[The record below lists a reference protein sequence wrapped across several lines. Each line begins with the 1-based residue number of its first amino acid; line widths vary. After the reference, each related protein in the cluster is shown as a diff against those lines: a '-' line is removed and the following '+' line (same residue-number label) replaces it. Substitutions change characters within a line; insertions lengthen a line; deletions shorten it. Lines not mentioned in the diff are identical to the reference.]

1 MDNRG
6 MPRTGRLALAITGLV
21 VAAVA
26 APLAGWMTF
35 TPTGARWSQVVD
47 DTMTDVT
54 GVFRV
59 IQLGYAYLLMPALLV
74 VLGAQLLFT
83 FRRSPRRAAVLAGVV
98 LLANLTVQFVKIG
111 PLDVEQSTTS
121 LDPLSGHVGVAAGV
135 CLGWLVV
142 APTAWRRLSAAV
154 AAAILIAVSAGVMF
168 AGWHSPFQVFA
179 PLVMGVGWAM
189 VGASILGGPP
199 SMDRPWRQQNETR
212 RAAAATLT
220 GLLVVAGTT
229 AILLRDTDSLL
240 QIGAAPVALAVF
252 WVAGWCAAGVGV
264 VLLASR
270 HVAGS
275 SAAARRVRTRRPVSE
290 SADRAS

>member
-1 MDNRG
+1 
-6 MPRTGRLALAITGLV
+6 MPRTGRLALAIAGLV

-26 APLAGWMTF
+26 APLAAWMTF
-35 TPTGARWSQVVD
+35 TPTGTRWSKVVD

-74 VLGAQLLFT
+74 VLGAWLLFT
-83 FRRSPRRAAVLAGVV
+83 FRRSPRRAAVFAGVV
-98 LLANLTVQFVKIG
+98 LLANLTVQFVKMG

-199 SMDRPWRQQNETR
+199 WTDRPWRQQNETR
-212 RAAAATLT
+212 RAIAATVA
-220 GLLVVAGTT
+220 GLMVVAGST
-229 AILLRDTDSLL
+229 AVLLRDTDSLL

-252 WVAGWCAAGVGV
+252 WAAGWCAAGVGV
-264 VLLASR
+264 VLLVSR

-275 SAAARRVRTRRPVSE
+275 SAAGRAVQPGRPASE
-290 SADRAS
+290 PAHRAS